1 MKKAWAVIMA
11 GIIGFGLAG
20 CGSTS
25 ATASSA
31 TASENA
37 SKAASAT
44 TASSETTKS
53 SESTS
58 SGAAASSTAST
69 ASSVTAST
77 ASAKTSSAASGA
89 TASGAAA
96 ETSSMNADVT
106 IFIAASLEKVFTE
119 KIIPLYNETRPNVK
133 ITVNSGSSGDLAK
146 QITEGA
152 ACDLFFSAGKKQV
165 TTVTDAGFTIDGSEV
180 DLLENEVVLIKR
192 AGAETKVT
200 GFDNITDASSLALC
214 ADSVP
219 AGQYA
224 RTIFETMGITDKVMA
239 MTINECDKV
248 TAALSAVSEGS
259 NEVGIVYASDAA
271 NESGVE
277 VIAKA
282 TKDQLPQNPLYPVV
296 LIKNTAATGDET
308 AAAAD
313 FEKFLQGS
321 DAMKIFSDY
330 TFIAHSAS

>member
-1 MKKAWAVIMA
+1 MKLYKLPA
-11 GIIGFGLAG
+11 IILTASMIFTLAG
-20 CGSTS
+20 CGSTAAESSGAS
-25 ATASSA
+25 AASLPASSAVTSSTASSA
-31 TASENA
+31 
-37 SKAASAT
+37 ASASSGT
-44 TASSETTKS
+44 VSSASAA
-53 SESTS
+53 ESVAS
-58 SGAAASSTAST
+58 SGAQD
-69 ASSVTAST
+69 
-77 ASAKTSSAASGA
+77 TSASGLK
-89 TASGAAA
+89 A
-96 ETSSMNADVT
+96 EVT

-119 KIIPLYNETRPNVK
+119 KIIPLYNKTRPDVK

-165 TTVTDAGFTIDGSEV
+165 TAVTDAGFAVDGTEV

-192 AGAETKVT
+192 AGADTTVT
-200 GFDNITDASSLALC
+200 GFDNITNASSLALC

-239 MTINECDKV
+239 MTVNECDKV

-271 NESGVE
+271 NEPGVE

-282 TKDQLPQNPLYPVV
+282 TKEELPENPLYPVV
-296 LIKNTAATGDET
+296 LTKNSSASEDET
-308 AAAAD
+308 KAAAD
-313 FEKFLQGS
+313 FETFLQS
-321 DAMKIFSDY
+321 DEVMQIFSDY
-330 TFIAHSAS
+330 TFIPHTKA